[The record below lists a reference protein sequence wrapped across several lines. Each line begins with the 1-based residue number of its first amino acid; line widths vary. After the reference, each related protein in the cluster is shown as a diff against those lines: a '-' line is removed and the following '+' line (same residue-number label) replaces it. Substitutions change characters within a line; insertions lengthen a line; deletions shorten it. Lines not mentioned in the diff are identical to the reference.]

1 MLQFCGHVKAKWL
14 IYTALMHSLHSSVHL
29 FLLCFFSL
37 VHSCE
42 CWEVFLKE
50 NDPNSAKKIPRSE
63 VKMCRLMPPP
73 PTHTNK
79 YDMALSVATTHTGTY
94 SYIYSI
100 YIPMTNG
107 FSGSV
112 QSSCLK
118 SHSVKWVFC
127 TYRHRCMHLPE
138 YRHLHP
144 PPPFFF
150 FFYVWF
156 LLYNKGLIF
165 HRSAGRVE
173 QLPEHSQLRYWLVQ
187 GRNLWAE
194 NKIEVSENK
203 HQGRVI

>member
-138 YRHLHP
+138 YIHLHP

-150 FFYVWF
+150 FFLRLVSVVQQ
-156 LLYNKGLIF
+156 
-165 HRSAGRVE
+165 RSNIP
-173 QLPEHSQLRYWLVQ
+173 PERWKSGAVTRTQP
-187 GRNLWAE
+187 
-194 NKIEVSENK
+194 IEVLISAREK
-203 HQGRVI
+203 PLGWKQDRGEWE